1 MSVKGLVV
9 IALLIGVVVGLT
21 LPGRASKASPKLH
34 SQFSTLALS

>member
-9 IALLIGVVVGLT
+9 VALLIGVVVGLV
-21 LPGRASKASPKLH
+21 LPGRLTKPAPKLH